1 MPFQK
6 GQSGNPSGRPP
17 KSRALTAIL
26 DKAGGTT
33 LEVDGKRVAGRRL
46 VARYLWEAATVGTV
60 TMVDGKVLKLSPR
73 DWLELVKWLYAQID
87 GPPKHEVD
95 VTSAGEALN
104 IQAWIKRAEQNT
116 LEMEQAVDELE

>member
-26 DKAGGTT
+26 EKAGGRT

-46 VARYLWEAATVGTV
+46 VARYLWEAATTGTV
-60 TMVDGKVLKLSPR
+60 TMVDGKALKLSPR
-73 DWLELVKWLYAQID
+73 DWLDVVKWLYSQID
-87 GPPKHEVD
+87 GPPKQEMD
-95 VTSAGEALN
+95 VTTDGKAFDLTPFAKALEK
-104 IQAWIKRAEQNT
+104 IYGDGDQ
-116 LEMEQAVDELE
+116 